1 MQQKLVKQAMNDG
14 TTVGKSLLWHMI
26 SYNLIL
32 YIAKVGTFPLSYA
45 VIPSFISCFTTLYCK
60 HPLKYILLQFKVT
73 SNNT

>member
-1 MQQKLVKQAMNDG
+1 MKQKVVKQDMNDG
-14 TTVGKSLLWHMI
+14 VTVGKSLFWHI